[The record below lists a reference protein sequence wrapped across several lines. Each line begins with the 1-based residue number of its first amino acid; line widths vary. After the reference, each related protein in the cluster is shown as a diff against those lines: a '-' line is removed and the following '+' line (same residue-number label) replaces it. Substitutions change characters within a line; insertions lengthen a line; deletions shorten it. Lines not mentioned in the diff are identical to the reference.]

1 MTVPQSSK
9 YIIEAGPT
17 DWVASL
23 APYYTKRNQQEE
35 KSLAEWQKHRAEK
48 LKVKAEQ
55 SPILALK
62 EFAGLVNKVGT
73 IVQAEKKAA
82 AQEELK
88 ERTLFES
95 EMLLDPNQ
103 KWKIEGAKLKYA
115 ADKGDVT
122 SQKALDALITRLKAT
137 GRHEIAE
144 AIENESPRNIVWRN
158 EFWARQQL
166 PNLTEDAMQKDLAA
180 SERLTEYE
188 NAADKTTFHKRWQ
201 LEKLA
206 YLNLSKEFI
215 AANLHPELQRQQS
228 TGSGRQKAA
237 AYTAVATK
245 TQIQV
250 GETIQQLK
258 NNPEGLANYL
268 QELRTKRAT
277 DFPEDITDHTGK
289 TITQQQQISNSIKK
303 DIVAAALDGHIG
315 TSTLQGYLDHLVKH
329 DGFKKGETSV
339 AKGFFTEAD
348 VNEMVAAARVGE
360 GRANAVR
367 LSTGAAELA
376 TLRDAKARGDTE
388 YNGVPIDLA
397 IQQVENR
404 VPELKEQVNNALNID
419 VDANSAA
426 GFERAK
432 TKLDQDKANGFVGVT
447 KETIKTI
454 KNDQIRAEYERIL
467 GIIDK
472 HNAQFGDHKGSLS
485 ETIVKAAGSVMPA
498 TGLGTGIYSDIS
510 NELDRRTA
518 GMRLKLILS
527 GVDPETIAGVVN
539 EYKTGLW
546 VSGGGGTKGQDG
558 RYSADETGGDY
569 TNYRL
574 AVAEARA
581 VKGQHS
587 LNWTAERGEAWAQ
600 SIQTKLVNGNYIS
613 SDGTINYEQAV
624 KDGTF
629 LNDTDIIGT
638 LSTGNYSDRMFFIA
652 KALNTDV
659 NTLFEA
665 GLKNFQKDTEK
676 ARRWGA
682 LALEN
687 NRSKDQ
693 LRNYQVITQVFDSV
707 VDQLWDN
714 NPGAPLKSNLAYQA
728 KDLQNLIRSVGW
740 HGLDPVQRQRALTT
754 MQFAASQDPDVGN
767 IEQQVES
774 SNIEEGAVAQ
784 KTTESKRLQEALLIK
799 QNRSRGID
807 QIKEQLSNMQTADG
821 QPLDIGWDPDLYE
834 LVWDENN
841 KEWKIITKQQ

>member
-1 MTVPQSSK
+1 MVLQSSK
-9 YIIEAGPT
+9 YLIGSEPTNWIEK
-17 DWVASL
+17 L
-23 APYYTKRNQQEE
+23 APYYTEQNKQEE
-35 KSLAEWQKHRAEK
+35 KSLAEFEANRAEQV
-48 LKVKAEQ
+48 KVASEESFVKTLGYISEFSSKAAN
-55 SPILALK
+55 IY
-62 EFAGLVNKVGT
+62 
-73 IVQAEKKAA
+73 QAHKKAA

-88 ERTLFES
+88 ERSLFES

-122 SQKALDALITRLKAT
+122 SQKALDALLTRLKAT

-180 SERLTEYE
+180 SGRLTEYE
-188 NAADKTTFHKRWQ
+188 EAGDKTSFHKRWQ
-201 LEKLA
+201 LEKLG

-228 TGSGRQKAA
+228 TGRGRQKAA
-237 AYTAVATK
+237 AYTNVATK

-250 GETIQQLK
+250 GETIQQFK
-258 NNPEGLANYL
+258 NDPEGLANYL
-268 QELRTKRAT
+268 QELREKLKT
-277 DFPEDITDHTGK
+277 DFPGDIKDHTDK
-289 TITQQQQISNSIKK
+289 TITQQQQITNSIKK
-303 DIVAAALDGHIG
+303 DIIAAALDSHIG
-315 TSTLQGYLDHLVKH
+315 TSTLQGYLNHLVKH
-329 DGFKKGETSV
+329 DGFKGGETTI
-339 AKGFFTEAD
+339 AKGFFTEDD
-348 VNEMVAAARVGE
+348 VNEMVAAARIGE

-367 LSTGAAELA
+367 ISTGTAELHA
-376 TLRDAKARGDTE
+376 IRNAKGRGDTE
-388 YNGVPIDLA
+388 YNGVPIELA

-665 GLKNFQKDTEK
+665 GLKNFQKDTDK

-682 LALEN
+682 LQLEN
-687 NRSKDQ
+687 KRSKSQ
-693 LRNYQVITQVFDSV
+693 LRNYQVITNNFNDL
-707 VDQLWDN
+707 VDKLWDKPVKN
-714 NPGAPLKSNLAYQA
+714 NTAYQA

-740 HGLDPVQRQRALTT
+740 YGLEPEQRQRALTT
-754 MQFAASQDPDVGN
+754 MQFAANQDTDVGN

-784 KTTESKRLQEALLIK
+784 KTAASKKLQEALLLK

-807 QIKEQLSNMQTADG
+807 QTKEQLSELQDKE
-821 QPLDIGWDPDLYE
+821 PLLGWDPDLYE
-834 LVWDENN
+834 LVWDEQNN
-841 KEWKIITKQQ
+841 EWTIITKQQ

>member
-1 MTVPQSSK
+1 MVLQSSK
-9 YIIEAGPT
+9 YLIGSEPTNWIEK
-17 DWVASL
+17 L
-23 APYYTKRNQQEE
+23 APYYTEQNKQEE
-35 KSLAEWQKHRAEK
+35 KSLAEFEANRAEQV
-48 LKVKAEQ
+48 KVASEESFVKTLGYISEFSSKAAN
-55 SPILALK
+55 IY
-62 EFAGLVNKVGT
+62 
-73 IVQAEKKAA
+73 QAHKKAA

-88 ERTLFES
+88 ERSLFES

-180 SERLTEYE
+180 SGRLTEYE
-188 NAADKTTFHKRWQ
+188 EAGDKTSFHKRWQ
-201 LEKLA
+201 LEKLG

-228 TGSGRQKAA
+228 TGRGRQKAA
-237 AYTAVATK
+237 AYTNVATK

-250 GETIQQLK
+250 GETIQQFK
-258 NNPEGLANYL
+258 NDPEGLANYL
-268 QELRTKRAT
+268 QELREKLKT
-277 DFPEDITDHTGK
+277 DFPGDIKDHTDK
-289 TITQQQQISNSIKK
+289 TITQQQQITNSIKK
-303 DIVAAALDGHIG
+303 DIIAAALDSHIG
-315 TSTLQGYLDHLVKH
+315 TSTLQGYLNHLVKH
-329 DGFKKGETSV
+329 DGFKGGETTI
-339 AKGFFTEAD
+339 AKGFFTEDD
-348 VNEMVAAARVGE
+348 VNEMVAAARIGE

-367 LSTGAAELA
+367 ISTGTAELHA
-376 TLRDAKARGDTE
+376 IRNAKGRGDTE

-665 GLKNFQKDTEK
+665 GLKNFQKDTDK

-682 LALEN
+682 LQLEN
-687 NRSKDQ
+687 KRSKSQ
-693 LRNYQVITQVFDSV
+693 LRNYQVITNNFNDL
-707 VDQLWDN
+707 VDKLWDKPVKN
-714 NPGAPLKSNLAYQA
+714 NTAYQA

-740 HGLDPVQRQRALTT
+740 YGLEPEQRQRALTT
-754 MQFAASQDPDVGN
+754 MQFAANQDTDVGN

-784 KTTESKRLQEALLIK
+784 KTAASKKLQEALLLK

-807 QIKEQLSNMQTADG
+807 QTKEQLSELQDKE
-821 QPLDIGWDPDLYE
+821 PLLGWDPDLYE
-834 LVWDENN
+834 LVWDEQNN
-841 KEWKIITKQQ
+841 EWTIITKQQ

>member
-1 MTVPQSSK
+1 
-9 YIIEAGPT
+9 
-17 DWVASL
+17 
-23 APYYTKRNQQEE
+23 
-35 KSLAEWQKHRAEK
+35 
-48 LKVKAEQ
+48 
-55 SPILALK
+55 
-62 EFAGLVNKVGT
+62 
-73 IVQAEKKAA
+73 
-82 AQEELK
+82 
-88 ERTLFES
+88 
-95 EMLLDPNQ
+95 
-103 KWKIEGAKLKYA
+103 
-115 ADKGDVT
+115 
-122 SQKALDALITRLKAT
+122 
-137 GRHEIAE
+137 
-144 AIENESPRNIVWRN
+144 
-158 EFWARQQL
+158 
-166 PNLTEDAMQKDLAA
+166 
-180 SERLTEYE
+180 
-188 NAADKTTFHKRWQ
+188 
-201 LEKLA
+201 
-206 YLNLSKEFI
+206 
-215 AANLHPELQRQQS
+215 
-228 TGSGRQKAA
+228 
-237 AYTAVATK
+237 
-245 TQIQV
+245 
-250 GETIQQLK
+250 
-258 NNPEGLANYL
+258 
-268 QELRTKRAT
+268 
-277 DFPEDITDHTGK
+277 
-289 TITQQQQISNSIKK
+289 
-303 DIVAAALDGHIG
+303 
-315 TSTLQGYLDHLVKH
+315 
-329 DGFKKGETSV
+329 
-339 AKGFFTEAD
+339 
-348 VNEMVAAARVGE
+348 
-360 GRANAVR
+360 
-367 LSTGAAELA
+367 
-376 TLRDAKARGDTE
+376 
-388 YNGVPIDLA
+388 
-397 IQQVENR
+397 
-404 VPELKEQVNNALNID
+404 
-419 VDANSAA
+419 
-426 GFERAK
+426 
-432 TKLDQDKANGFVGVT
+432 
-447 KETIKTI
+447 
-454 KNDQIRAEYERIL
+454 
-467 GIIDK
+467 
-472 HNAQFGDHKGSLS
+472 
-485 ETIVKAAGSVMPA
+485 MPA

-546 VSGGGGTKGQDG
+546 VAGGGGTKGQDG

-574 AVAEARA
+574 AVAESRA

-587 LNWTAERGEAWAQ
+587 LNWTVERGELWAQ
-600 SIQTKLVNGNYIS
+600 SIQTKLVTGNYIS

-638 LSTGNYSDRMFFIA
+638 LSTGNYSDRMYFIA

-665 GLKNFQKDTEK
+665 GLNNFQKDTEK

>member
-1 MTVPQSSK
+1 MVLQSSK
-9 YIIEAGPT
+9 YLIGSEPTNWIEK
-17 DWVASL
+17 L
-23 APYYTKRNQQEE
+23 APYYTEQNKQEE
-35 KSLAEWQKHRAEK
+35 KSLAEFEANRAEQV
-48 LKVKAEQ
+48 KVASEESFVKTLGYISEFSSKAAN
-55 SPILALK
+55 IY
-62 EFAGLVNKVGT
+62 
-73 IVQAEKKAA
+73 QAHKKAA

-88 ERTLFES
+88 ERSLFES

-122 SQKALDALITRLKAT
+122 SQKALDALLTRLKAT

-180 SERLTEYE
+180 SGRLTEYE
-188 NAADKTTFHKRWQ
+188 EAGDKTSFHKRWQ
-201 LEKLA
+201 LEKLG

-228 TGSGRQKAA
+228 TGRGRQKAA
-237 AYTAVATK
+237 AYTNVATK

-250 GETIQQLK
+250 GETIQQFK
-258 NNPEGLANYL
+258 NDPEGLANYL
-268 QELRTKRAT
+268 QELREKLKT
-277 DFPEDITDHTGK
+277 DFPGDIKDHTDK
-289 TITQQQQISNSIKK
+289 TITQQQQITNSIKK
-303 DIVAAALDGHIG
+303 DIIAAALDSHIG
-315 TSTLQGYLDHLVKH
+315 TSTLQGYLNHLVKH
-329 DGFKKGETSV
+329 DGFKGGETTI
-339 AKGFFTEAD
+339 AKGFFTEDD
-348 VNEMVAAARVGE
+348 VNEMVAAARIGE

-367 LSTGAAELA
+367 ISTGTAELHA
-376 TLRDAKARGDTE
+376 IRNAKGRGDTE

-665 GLKNFQKDTEK
+665 GLKNFQKDTDK

-682 LALEN
+682 LQLEN
-687 NRSKDQ
+687 KRSKSQ
-693 LRNYQVITQVFDSV
+693 LRNYQVITNNFNDL
-707 VDQLWDN
+707 VDKLWDKPVKN
-714 NPGAPLKSNLAYQA
+714 NTAYQA

-740 HGLDPVQRQRALTT
+740 YGLEPEQRQRALTT
-754 MQFAASQDPDVGN
+754 MQFAANQDTDVGN

-784 KTTESKRLQEALLIK
+784 KTAASKKLQEALLLK

-807 QIKEQLSNMQTADG
+807 QTKEQLSELQDKE
-821 QPLDIGWDPDLYE
+821 PLLGWDPDLYE
-834 LVWDENN
+834 LVWDEQNN
-841 KEWKIITKQQ
+841 EWTIITKQQ

>member
-1 MTVPQSSK
+1 MVLQSSK
-9 YIIEAGPT
+9 YLIGSEPTNWIEK
-17 DWVASL
+17 L
-23 APYYTKRNQQEE
+23 APYYTEQNKQEE
-35 KSLAEWQKHRAEK
+35 KSLAEFEANRAEQV
-48 LKVKAEQ
+48 KVASEESFVKTLGYISEFSSKAAN
-55 SPILALK
+55 IY
-62 EFAGLVNKVGT
+62 
-73 IVQAEKKAA
+73 QAHKKAA

-88 ERTLFES
+88 ERSLFES

-122 SQKALDALITRLKAT
+122 AQKDLDALIAKLKKD
-137 GRHEIAE
+137 GNHEAAE

-180 SERLTEYE
+180 SGRLTEYE
-188 NAADKTTFHKRWQ
+188 EAGDKTSFHKRWQ
-201 LEKLA
+201 LEKLG

-228 TGSGRQKAA
+228 TGRGRQKAA
-237 AYTAVATK
+237 AYTNVATK

-250 GETIQQLK
+250 GETIQQFK
-258 NNPEGLANYL
+258 NDPEGLANYL
-268 QELRTKRAT
+268 QELREKLKT
-277 DFPEDITDHTGK
+277 DFPGDIKDHTDK
-289 TITQQQQISNSIKK
+289 TITQQQQITNSIKK
-303 DIVAAALDGHIG
+303 DIIAAALDSHIG
-315 TSTLQGYLDHLVKH
+315 TSTLQGYLNHLVKH
-329 DGFKKGETSV
+329 DGFKGGETTI
-339 AKGFFTEAD
+339 AKGFFTEDD
-348 VNEMVAAARVGE
+348 VNEMVAAARIGE

-367 LSTGAAELA
+367 ISTGTAELHA
-376 TLRDAKARGDTE
+376 IRNAKGRGDTE

-574 AVAEARA
+574 AVAESRA

-587 LNWTAERGEAWAQ
+587 LNWTVERGELWAQ
-600 SIQTKLVNGNYIS
+600 SIQTKLVTGNYIS

-665 GLKNFQKDTEK
+665 GLKNFQKDTDK

-682 LALEN
+682 LQLEN
-687 NRSKDQ
+687 KRSKSQ
-693 LRNYQVITQVFDSV
+693 LRNYQVITNNFNDL
-707 VDQLWDN
+707 VDKLWDKPVKN
-714 NPGAPLKSNLAYQA
+714 NTAYQA

-740 HGLDPVQRQRALTT
+740 YGLEPEQRQRALTT
-754 MQFAASQDPDVGN
+754 MQFAANQDTDVGN

-784 KTTESKRLQEALLIK
+784 KTAASKKLQEALLLK

-807 QIKEQLSNMQTADG
+807 QTKEQLSELQDKE
-821 QPLDIGWDPDLYE
+821 PLLGWDPDLYE
-834 LVWDENN
+834 LVWDEQNN
-841 KEWKIITKQQ
+841 EWTIITKQQ

>member
-17 DWVASL
+17 NWVKSL
-23 APYYTKRNQQEE
+23 APYYTERNQQEE
-35 KSLAEWQKHRAEK
+35 KSLSEWEKHRAEK
-48 LKVKAEQ
+48 VKVQDEQ
-55 SPILALK
+55 SFVRTVAKIADFSSK
-62 EFAGLVNKVGT
+62 AAT
-73 IVQAEKKAA
+73 IYQSHKRAA

-122 SQKALDALITRLKAT
+122 SQKALDALLTRLKAT

-180 SERLTEYE
+180 SDRLTEYE
-188 NAADKTTFHKRWQ
+188 NAGDKTAFHKRWQ

-237 AYTAVATK
+237 AYTAIATK

-268 QELRTKRAT
+268 GELREARKT
-277 DFPEDITDHTGK
+277 DFPEDITDNTGK

-303 DIVAAALDGHIG
+303 DIIAAALDGHIG

-329 DGFKKGETSV
+329 DGFKDGETTV
-339 AKGFFTEAD
+339 AKGFFTEAE
-348 VNEMVAAARVGE
+348 VNEMVAAARIGE
-360 GRANAVR
+360 GRADAVR
-367 LSTGAAELA
+367 ISTGRAELA
-376 TLRDAKARGDTE
+376 AARVAKARGDTE
-388 YNGVPIDLA
+388 INGVPIDLA
-397 IQQVENR
+397 IQQIENR
-404 VPELKEQVNNALNID
+404 VPELKEKVNDALNID
-419 VDANSAA
+419 VEANSAA

-432 TKLDQDKANGFVGVT
+432 IKLDQDKANGFVGVT
-447 KETIKTI
+447 SETIKTI
-454 KNDQIRAEYERIL
+454 KNDQIRGEYERIL
-467 GIIDK
+467 ALLTK
-472 HNAQFGDHKGSLS
+472 HNAVYGDHKDSLAK
-485 ETIVKAAGSVMPA
+485 TIYEAAGTAWPA
-498 TGLGTGIYSDIS
+498 TGLGSGIYSEIS
-510 NELDRRTA
+510 NELDRKTA
-518 GMRLKLILS
+518 GMRLKLILD
-527 GVDPETIAGVVN
+527 GVPPETIEGVVN
-539 EYKTGLW
+539 NYKTGLW
-546 VSGGGGTKGQDG
+546 VAGGGGTKGGDG
-558 RYSADETGGDY
+558 RYSADKIGGDY

-574 AVAEARA
+574 AVAEGIAAR
-581 VKGQHS
+581 GQHS
-587 LNWTAERGEAWAQ
+587 LNWTTKRGENWAQ
-600 SIQTKLVNGNYIS
+600 SIQTRLVTGDYINT
-613 SDGTINYEQAV
+613 DGTINYEQAV

-659 NTLFEA
+659 TTLFEA
-665 GLKNFQKDTEK
+665 SLKNFQKDTEK
-676 ARRWGA
+676 ARRWGVA
-682 LALEN
+682 QLEN
-687 NRSKDQ
+687 NRTQDQ
-693 LRNYQVITQVFDSV
+693 LRNYKVITQTFDKL
-707 VDQLWDN
+707 VDQLWDQPVKN
-714 NPGAPLKSNLAYQA
+714 NTAYQA
-728 KDLQNLIRSVGW
+728 KDLQNLVRSVGW
-740 HGLDPVQRQRALTT
+740 FGLEPEQRQRALAT

-784 KTTESKRLQEALLIK
+784 KTAESKRLQEALLLK

-807 QIKEQLSNMQTADG
+807 QTKEQLSNMQTSDG